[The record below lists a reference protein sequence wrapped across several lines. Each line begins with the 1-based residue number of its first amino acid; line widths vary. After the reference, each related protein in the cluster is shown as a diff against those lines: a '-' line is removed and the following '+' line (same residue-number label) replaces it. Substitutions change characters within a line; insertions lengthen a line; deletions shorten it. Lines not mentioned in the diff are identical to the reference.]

1 MEILL
6 QLGANKTAFIQFAV
20 FIISVFILTKFIY
33 APFFVAYDER
43 LKRTKGAEAVAK
55 DSEEEAKNIAAVYQ
69 LKARQINDK
78 IKAIFDVQK
87 STGLK
92 QAGELL
98 AQSKSETDRV
108 ISAARTDLEKQK
120 ADAQSKINELSA
132 EISTQLKQ
140 KFESGL

>member
-33 APFFVAYDER
+33 TPFFVAYDER
-43 LKRTKGAEAVAK
+43 VKRTKGAEAVAK

-87 STGLK
+87 STGLR
-92 QAGELL
+92 QAGEIL

-120 ADAQSKINELSA
+120 ADAQNKMSEISA
-132 EISTQLKQ
+132 EISAQLKQ